1 MADSLGLLE
10 LFQEIARLY
19 PSYFAGR
26 TTNKSDPAHNLIVS
40 VVPRTLERLSSD
52 KRLLKFE
59 GSAGKGN
66 MTPAPWMAV
75 YHTDIKTSA
84 TDGFYVVYLLSLSM
98 KRLVLEIGLGATQ
111 FEKRFGTGQKMLAK
125 VEEGANLVRQASD
138 YILPKVLTPSTLQR
152 ISKRPVQLLDGM
164 QSPKHEAYER
174 CSIYSLSYDLDA
186 TIDPVSFEDDYK
198 EILSLY
204 CEMVGSPLVPEVEDL
219 PWTDVNT
226 TAKEHTIV
234 TSPFVPHKPKT
245 ERKTGTGPGSARKY
259 SKQSDKVGREGER
272 IVFEVE
278 KQKLEDLGR
287 SDLAQ
292 KVIWHRDYAKDRTPG
307 WDITSYDETG
317 KKVFIEVK
325 ATVANSITSIQL
337 TSNEW
342 ETAAKPNIHDSYL
355 IYLVTS
361 ALTDPKIEVLA
372 DPHAYVS
379 QNKLEITVATW
390 VLDLREKQ

>member
-1 MADSLGLLE
+1 MQGSRGLLD

-19 PSYFAGR
+19 PSYLAGR
-26 TTNKSDPAHNLIVS
+26 TTNKNDPAHSLIVS
-40 VVPRTLERLSSD
+40 EVPNVLQNLSSG
-52 KRLLKFE
+52 RSLLKFE

-75 YHTDIKTSA
+75 YHTDITTSA

-125 VEEGANLVRQASD
+125 VEEGASLVRKASD
-138 YILPKVLTPSTLQR
+138 YILPKVLSPSTLQR
-152 ISKRPVQLLDGM
+152 ISSSPVQLLDGM
-164 QSPKHEAYER
+164 RSPKHEAYER
-174 CSIYSLSYDLDA
+174 CSIYSLSYDLAA
-186 TIDPVSFEDDYK
+186 TTDPVSFENDYK

-219 PWTDVNT
+219 PWTDVNA
-226 TAKEHTIV
+226 TAKKHTIE
-234 TSPFVPHKPKT
+234 TSLFVPLKPKT
-245 ERKTGTGPGSARKY
+245 ERKTGTGSGLARKY

-272 IVFEVE
+272 IVFELE

-307 WDITSYDETG
+307 WDITSYDDSG
-317 KKVFIEVK
+317 KKIFIEVK

-342 ETAAKPNIHDSYL
+342 ETAAKPNIHDCYL

-372 DPHAYVS
+372 DPHSFVS
-379 QNKLEITVATW
+379 HNKLEIAVATW

>member
-1 MADSLGLLE
+1 
-10 LFQEIARLY
+10 
-19 PSYFAGR
+19 
-26 TTNKSDPAHNLIVS
+26 
-40 VVPRTLERLSSD
+40 
-52 KRLLKFE
+52 
-59 GSAGKGN
+59 
-66 MTPAPWMAV
+66 
-75 YHTDIKTSA
+75 
-84 TDGFYVVYLLSLSM
+84 
-98 KRLVLEIGLGATQ
+98 
-111 FEKRFGTGQKMLAK
+111 
-125 VEEGANLVRQASD
+125 
-138 YILPKVLTPSTLQR
+138 
-152 ISKRPVQLLDGM
+152 
-164 QSPKHEAYER
+164 
-174 CSIYSLSYDLDA
+174 
-186 TIDPVSFEDDYK
+186 
-198 EILSLY
+198 
-204 CEMVGSPLVPEVEDL
+204 MVGSPLVPEVEDL

-307 WDITSYDETG
+307 WDITS
-317 KKVFIEVK
+317 
-325 ATVANSITSIQL
+325 
-337 TSNEW
+337 NEW

-379 QNKLEITVATW
+379 
-390 VLDLREKQ
+390 